1 MSSSPSFVWTPTA
14 QDYESALRLWR
25 DGSGGAARTRMMG
38 STLIAVGFVVTFVS
52 VAYLHASW
60 WALVPFLGI
69 CGVGLMWWLDLPARI
84 GVRQVVSSTPE
95 MLQPL
100 TVVVD
105 QRGLTASNP
114 TGTEQFPWSSF
125 VAYIESDT
133 MMVLGRTLD
142 SPAAVGI
149 LKVDSAV
156 SHDAWSA
163 ATDRVRANVDVHPR
177 IAHLRSRRKVR

>member
-1 MSSSPSFVWTPTA
+1 VSSAPSFVWTPTA
-14 QDYESALRLWR
+14 QDYETALRLWR

-38 STLIAVGFVVTFVS
+38 STIIAIGFIITFVS
-52 VAYLHASW
+52 VAFVHASW

-84 GVRQVVSSTPE
+84 GVRQVVSSSPE

-100 TVVVD
+100 TLVVD
-105 QRGLTASNP
+105 PRGITASNP
-114 TGTEQFPWSSF
+114 TGTEQFPWSTF
-125 VAYIESDT
+125 VAYVESDT
-133 MMVLGRTLD
+133 MLVLGLTLD

-149 LKVDSAV
+149 LKHDAAV
-156 SHDAWSA
+156 SDDAWSA

-177 IAHLRSRRKVR
+177 IAHLRDRRRVR